1 MRGVVVAPT
10 QEHYATGTSGETTHN
25 KSRGPAGAVVVD
37 AEVRDARNIGD
48 VRYDGD
54 DRFASIAR
62 VFQRDAHSPR
72 VWCSYDQASAA
83 VGWFDNRL
91 DERSL
96 VCLTNNAAVD
106 KDSLVQNRA
115 GARERT
121 SQAQEERRPVV
132 REQDVDVDQFVG
144 GARQNPGYAE
154 PLGRGDHFT
163 SHLVGGA
170 AALVQDAVDG

>member
-1 MRGVVVAPT
+1 MRGVVVTPT

-54 DRFASIAR
+54 DRFASIER
-62 VFQRDAHSPR
+62 VFQRVAHSPR

-115 GARERT
+115 ALARAPPQGQKKCVPVSRRT
-121 SQAQEERRPVV
+121 NTQW
-132 REQDVDVDQFVG
+132 
-144 GARQNPGYAE
+144 
-154 PLGRGDHFT
+154 
-163 SHLVGGA
+163 
-170 AALVQDAVDG
+170 